1 MTTQATIVDQ
11 QQAYPPSQVMIDHPA
26 NDRPANDLAGHI
38 PPTDDVVDYV
48 TACEEVRRRHRQ
60 DLEDQ
65 IEWATTRLVDQLNR
79 QRRRLHV
86 GTLRQAA
93 RREVLS
99 QRRRM
104 ADQELRGM
112 QPPPQLLEDAERHDD
127 AELHRRR
134 EHALAVLL
142 DEETDS
148 YVALVPQVL
157 ADRESVC
164 RQQALLVDEQE
175 QLNRQLDQ
183 LRGVR
188 GLIGVRRVRQLHAEL
203 AELDRQLTH
212 VQGEI
217 RHQQALLDVIQ
228 AADTKR
234 SAWPTRQQATLQRG
248 AAAVV
253 VLTRRLLALAN
264 PPGCTRPA
272 SEVDLDHP
280 MGHDPLDMAAA
291 NGTAAPAAE
300 DVGGVLAATAQAAV
314 SPAPPPRQG

>member
-1 MTTQATIVDQ
+1 MTSQATIVDQ
-11 QQAYPPSQVMIDHPA
+11 QQAYPPTTVVI
-26 NDRPANDLAGHI
+26 DRPTNDPVGHI

-65 IEWATTRLVDQLNR
+65 IERATTRLVDQLNR

-93 RREVLS
+93 RREVLYQ
-99 QRRRM
+99 QRRI
-104 ADQELRGM
+104 ADQELGGM
-112 QPPPQLLEDAERHDD
+112 QLTPQLPEDAERHDD
-127 AELHRRR
+127 DELYGRR
-134 EHALAVLL
+134 ERALAVLL
-142 DEETDS
+142 YEEADS
-148 YVALVPQVL
+148 YADLVPQVL

-164 RQQALLVDEQE
+164 RQQAMLVDEQE

-188 GLIGVRRVRQLHAEL
+188 GLIGLRRVRQLHTDL
-203 AELDRQLTH
+203 AELDRQLAQ

-234 SAWPTRQQATLQRG
+234 SAWLTKQQATLQRG
-248 AAAVV
+248 AAAVT
-253 VLTRRLLALAN
+253 VLTRRLLALSK
-264 PPGCTRPA
+264 PSGRTRPVA
-272 SEVDLDHP
+272 EVDLDHP
-280 MGHDPLDMAAA
+280 MGHNPLDVPAA
-291 NGTAAPAAE
+291 NGTAAPADE
-300 DVGGVLAATAQAAV
+300 DARVVLAAAAQTAA
-314 SPAPPPRQG
+314 SPAPPPRQR